1 MSISCN
7 HVRRQSTAYVD
18 GRLRSNEQAGVVA
31 HLVECQACSSYFEQ
45 MSSIRS
51 ALNGLPAPVM
61 PSGLKTRLKVIA
73 SRERA
78 SVLESRGSRFQAIW
92 ARWKFRI
99 SEMMRP
105 LALPATGGLL
115 SAVLLFGTFV
125 LMIGTTSQI
134 VSYEIPLCGDNSEP
148 SLLPIALRSNQVVLN
163 MTLDGSGR
171 IADYAISDPGT
182 KFTSDPQSH
191 LGSITLPSVPT
202 VFAVAQPISGDI
214 QIQLIP
220 LAFRQ

>member
-1 MSISCN
+1 M
-7 HVRRQSTAYVD
+7 
-18 GRLRSNEQAGVVA
+18 A
-31 HLVECQACSSYFEQ
+31 HLAECQACSSYFEQ
-45 MSSIRS
+45 VTTIRS
-51 ALNGLPAPVM
+51 VLNGLPEPAM
-61 PSGLKTRLKVIA
+61 PSGLQTRLKVIA
-73 SRERA
+73 SRERS
-78 SVLESRGSRFQAIW
+78 SVVESHGSRVQAIW
-92 ARWKFRI
+92 ARWKFRL

-125 LMIGTTSQI
+125 LMIGTTTQI

-148 SLLPIALRSNQVVLN
+148 SLLPIALRSNPVVLS

-171 IADYAISDPGT
+171 IADYAISDAGA
-182 KFTSDPQSH
+182 KFTTDPQSH
-191 LGSITLPSVPT
+191 LGSITLPSMPT